1 MSTPTSTPIVLITGA
16 NRTDGI
22 GYAAARQLA
31 LQHGFTVILGS
42 RTLSPSLD
50 EAVKQ
55 LENEG
60 AKHGVHAL
68 QIDVASSES
77 VKKAATEVAEKFGR
91 LDVLVNN
98 GALGLPPSRTDIIEA
113 YPKKKLAP
121 TEHTR
126 KDFEEVFAVNTFGIV
141 DTINAFAPLLAKSAS
156 PRIVN
161 VSAGAGSLGCMS
173 WYPTNTTGGTNI
185 VYSASKAALNML
197 TVMYSKDLPK
207 LNPSIKVNSGC
218 PGYTNTSINKHISSV
233 IVEAGER
240 TPDVGAGVVVWLA
253 TLPDDGPNGKFY
265 CDYPP
270 YSQKIGDFKVIEW

>member
-91 LDVLVNN
+91 LDVGRVN
-98 GALGLPPSRTDIIEA
+98 LSFLHF
-113 YPKKKLAP
+113 L
-121 TEHTR
+121 
-126 KDFEEVFAVNTFGIV
+126 
-141 DTINAFAPLLAKSAS
+141 
-156 PRIVN
+156 
-161 VSAGAGSLGCMS
+161 
-173 WYPTNTTGGTNI
+173 NI
-185 VYSASKAALNML
+185 Y
-197 TVMYSKDLPK
+197 
-207 LNPSIKVNSGC
+207 C
-218 PGYTNTSINKHISSV
+218 V
-233 IVEAGER
+233 I
-240 TPDVGAGVVVWLA
+240 
-253 TLPDDGPNGKFY
+253 
-265 CDYPP
+265 
-270 YSQKIGDFKVIEW
+270 